1 MRSQKPRLSCAVQC
15 HTGHMWP
22 LAFKLKFIKTKSNP
36 NLGPQGPEPH
46 SKPSAA
52 VCDWWL
58 PSGTERSLLGAA
70 VGHAA
75 PGDAPSHPLRKPSQ
89 GSRSLAERLAHT
101 PASSP
106 SGALG
111 APCTPLD
118 TSSSPL
124 PRAAHSTCTG
134 RPISAAPLAA
144 SFTPGAPRTPLCGDQ
159 LPGNILRVIFQDRPR
174 ALVGR
179 YFMVPSQIC

>member
-22 LAFKLKFIKTKSNP
+22 LAFKLKFINTKSNP
-36 NLGPQGPEPH
+36 NLDPQGPEPH

-52 VCDWWL
+52 ACDWWL

-75 PGDAPSHPLRKPSQ
+75 PGDAPSHPLGKPSQ
-89 GSRSLAERLAHT
+89 GSRSLVERLAHA

-118 TSSSPL
+118 TSGSPL

-134 RPISAAPLAA
+134 PRENRGPSLQPLWRRPSPLGLHGPHFAETSCQAISY
-144 SFTPGAPRTPLCGDQ
+144 
-159 LPGNILRVIFQDRPR
+159 V
-174 ALVGR
+174 
-179 YFMVPSQIC
+179 